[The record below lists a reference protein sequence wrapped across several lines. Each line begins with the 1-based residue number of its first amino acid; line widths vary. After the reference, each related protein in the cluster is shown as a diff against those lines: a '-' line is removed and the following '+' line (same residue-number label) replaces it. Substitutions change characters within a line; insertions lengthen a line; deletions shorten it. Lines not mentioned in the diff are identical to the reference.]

1 MAAGAPERPRY
12 ADATSRLIRR
22 CKLEMSQKSSP
33 DCPSCGSEAYEVF
46 AELPDMPVHVGVLW
60 ESSDAARA
68 SGRGDV
74 ALAFCRSCGF
84 VGNRA
89 FDPSRVDY
97 GLRYDNALHFSATF
111 RDYERATAE
120 RLVER
125 YGVRGR
131 RVAEIGCGSGHF
143 LSLICERG
151 IGFDPSYEP
160 GVEKLGKGVR
170 ILREYYAED
179 HAEHEADLVCC
190 RHVLEHVP
198 TPRDF
203 LGMVRRSLES
213 NREAVVYFEVP
224 NAYLVLRDLSI
235 WDVIYEHCN
244 YFAAATLDS
253 LFRSSGFEVVDLQ
266 EPYEAQFL
274 SIEARLAPQPDTAR
288 AQRADVDPD
297 ALGEVADLVA
307 RFAGHFQ
314 QKREEWSDRLGSFAR
329 AGSKSV
335 IWGGGAKTVSFLN
348 LVGAGDSIE
357 WVVDI
362 NPGKQG
368 SFIAGTGQP
377 IVAPDR
383 LVEIAPDFVVVMN
396 PVYRGE
402 IEAQLERMG
411 LSPEVLVA

>member
-1 MAAGAPERPRY
+1 M
-12 ADATSRLIRR
+12 SR
-22 CKLEMSQKSSP
+22 ESSAN
-33 DCPSCGSEAYEVF
+33 CPSCGSEPYEVF
-46 AELPDMPVHVGVLW
+46 AELPGMPVHVGVLW
-60 ESSDAARA
+60 ESPEAACA
-68 SGRGDV
+68 SPRGDV

-89 FDPSRVDY
+89 FDPARVDY
-97 GLRYDNALHFSATF
+97 GLRYDNALHFSPTF
-111 RDYERATAE
+111 RDYERTTAE
-120 RLVER
+120 RLIER

-143 LSLICERG
+143 LSLICELGANRG

-160 GVEKLGKGVR
+160 GAEKLGKGVR

-198 TPRDF
+198 APRDF
-203 LGMVRRSLES
+203 LEMVRRSLGS
-213 NREAVVYFEVP
+213 NRDAVVYFEVP
-224 NAYLVLRDLSI
+224 NAYLVFRDLSI

-244 YFAAATLDS
+244 YFTAATLGS
-253 LFRSSGFEVVDLQ
+253 LFRSSGFEVADLQ
-266 EPYEAQFL
+266 EPYEGQFL
-274 SIEARLAPQPDTAR
+274 SIEARLAPERESTR
-288 AQRADVDPD
+288 ALRIDVDSG
-297 ALGEVADLVA
+297 ALGEVTDLVA
-307 RFAGHFQ
+307 RFADHVR
-314 QKREEWSDRLGSFAR
+314 QKRDEWSDRLESFAR

-348 LVGAGDSIE
+348 LIGAGDSID

-377 IVAPDR
+377 IVSPDR
-383 LVEIAPDFVVVMN
+383 LVEIAPDVVVVMN
-396 PVYRGE
+396 PLYRRE
-402 IEAQLERMG
+402 IEAQLGSMG
-411 LSPEVLVA
+411 LGPEVLVA

>member
-1 MAAGAPERPRY
+1 
-12 ADATSRLIRR
+12 
-22 CKLEMSQKSSP
+22 MSQESSP
-33 DCPSCGSEAYEVF
+33 DCPACGSKSYEVF

-60 ESSDAARA
+60 ESPDAARA
-68 SGRGDV
+68 SRRGDI

-97 GLRYDNALHFSATF
+97 GLRYDNALHFSPTF
-111 RDYERATAE
+111 RDYERTTAE

-125 YGVRGR
+125 YGVRGQ
-131 RVAEIGCGSGHF
+131 RVVEIGCGSGHF
-143 LSLICERG
+143 LSLICELGANRG

-160 GVEKLGKGVR
+160 GAEKLGTGVR

-203 LGMVRRSLES
+203 LEMVRRSLAN
-213 NREAVVYFEVP
+213 NRDAVVYFEVP

-244 YFAAATLDS
+244 YFAAQTLDS
-253 LFRSSGFEVVDLQ
+253 LFRSSGFEVVDLR
-266 EPYEAQFL
+266 ESYEGQFL
-274 SIEARLAPQPDTAR
+274 SIEARLAPERETTR
-288 AQRADVDPD
+288 AFRIDGDGD
-297 ALGEVADLVA
+297 ALGEVAALVA
-307 RFAGHFQ
+307 KFADHVQ
-314 QKREEWSDRLGSFAR
+314 QKREEWSDRLESFAR
-329 AGSKSV
+329 AGLKSV

-348 LVGAGDSIE
+348 LVGAGDTVD

-383 LVEIAPDFVVVMN
+383 LVEIAPDVVVVMN
-396 PVYRGE
+396 PVYRAE

-411 LSPEVLVA
+411 LRPEVVVV

>member
-1 MAAGAPERPRY
+1 
-12 ADATSRLIRR
+12 
-22 CKLEMSQKSSP
+22 MSQESSAN
-33 DCPSCGSEAYEVF
+33 CPSCGSESYAVF

-68 SGRGDV
+68 SKRGDV
-74 ALAFCRSCGF
+74 ALAFCGSCGF

-97 GLRYDNALHFSATF
+97 SLRYDNALHFSPTF
-111 RDYERATAE
+111 RDYERDTAE

-125 YGVRGR
+125 YDIRGR

-143 LSLICERG
+143 LSLICELGANRG

-160 GVEKLGKGVR
+160 GAEKLGTGVR

-190 RHVLEHVP
+190 RHVLEHIP

-203 LGMVRRSLES
+203 LDMVRRSLES
-213 NREAVVYFEVP
+213 NRDAVVYFEVP
-224 NAYLVLRDLSI
+224 NAYLVFRDLSI

-244 YFAAATLDS
+244 YFAAPTLDA
-253 LFRSSGFEVVDLQ
+253 LFRASGFEVVASQ
-266 EPYEAQFL
+266 ESYEGQFL
-274 SIEARLAPQPDTAR
+274 SIEARLAPEYESAR
-288 AQRADVDPD
+288 ASRVDLD
-297 ALGEVADLVA
+297 SGSLGEIADLVA
-307 RFAGHFQ
+307 RFADHVQ
-314 QKREEWSDRLGSFAR
+314 QKREEWSDRLESFAQ

-335 IWGGGAKTVSFLN
+335 IWGAGAKTVSFLN
-348 LVGAGDSIE
+348 LVSAGDTIA

-362 NPGKQG
+362 NPSKQG

-377 IVAPDR
+377 IVAPDQ
-383 LVEIAPDFVVVMN
+383 LVKIAPDVVVVMN
-396 PVYRGE
+396 PVYREE
-402 IEAQLERMG
+402 IEVQLERMG
-411 LSPEVLVA
+411 LRPEVVVA

>member
-1 MAAGAPERPRY
+1 M
-12 ADATSRLIRR
+12 SR
-22 CKLEMSQKSSP
+22 ESSAH
-33 DCPSCGSEAYEVF
+33 CPSCGSEPYEVF

-60 ESSDAARA
+60 ESPDAARA
-68 SGRGDV
+68 SRRGDV

-89 FDPSRVDY
+89 FDPTRVTY
-97 GLRYDNALHFSATF
+97 GLRYDNALHFSPTF
-111 RDYERATAE
+111 RDYERTTAE

-143 LSLICERG
+143 LSLICELGANRG

-160 GVEKLGKGVR
+160 GAEKLGKGVR
-170 ILREYYAED
+170 ILREHYSEN
-179 HAEHEADLVCC
+179 HAEHEADLLCC
-190 RHVLEHVP
+190 RHVLEHIP
-198 TPRDF
+198 EPREF
-203 LGMVRRSLES
+203 LDMVRRSFEGD
-213 NREAVVYFEVP
+213 RDAVVYFEVP
-224 NAYLVLRDLSI
+224 NAFLVLRDLSI

-244 YFAAATLDS
+244 YFAAPTLES

-266 EPYEAQFL
+266 EPYGGQFL
-274 SIEARLAPQPDTAR
+274 SVEARLAPKRDTAR
-288 AQRADVDPD
+288 TPRVDVDRD
-297 ALGEVADLVA
+297 ALGELAGLVT
-307 RFAGHFQ
+307 RFADCVQ
-314 QKREEWSDRLGSFAR
+314 QKREEWSDRLESFAR

-348 LVGAGDSIE
+348 LVGVAGTID

-383 LVEIAPDFVVVMN
+383 LMEIAPDVVVVMN
-396 PVYRGE
+396 PVYRRE
-402 IEAQLERMG
+402 IEAQLGRMG
-411 LSPEVLVA
+411 LGPELLVA

>member
-1 MAAGAPERPRY
+1 M
-12 ADATSRLIRR
+12 SR
-22 CKLEMSQKSSP
+22 ESSAN
-33 DCPSCGSEAYEVF
+33 CPSCGSNSYEVF
-46 AELPDMPVHVGVLW
+46 AELPEMPVHVGVLW
-60 ESSDAARA
+60 ESPDAARA
-68 SGRGDV
+68 SRRGDV

-89 FDPSRVDY
+89 FDPARVDY
-97 GLRYDNALHFSATF
+97 GLRYDNALHFSPTF
-111 RDYERATAE
+111 RDYERHTAE

-125 YGVRGR
+125 YDVRGR

-143 LSLICERG
+143 LSLICELGANRG
-151 IGFDPSYEP
+151 IGFDPSHEP
-160 GVEKLGKGVR
+160 GAEELAKEVR

-190 RHVLEHVP
+190 RHVLEHIP
-198 TPRDF
+198 APREF
-203 LGMVRRSLES
+203 LDMVRRSLEN
-213 NREAVVYFEVP
+213 NRDAVVYFEVP
-224 NAYLVLRDLSI
+224 NALLVFRDLSI

-244 YFAAATLDS
+244 YFAAPTLDS

-266 EPYEAQFL
+266 EPYEGQFL
-274 SIEARLAPQPDTAR
+274 SIEARLAPERIGVR
-288 AQRADVDPD
+288 ASQGGVDRD

-307 RFAGHFQ
+307 RFANHVQ
-314 QKREEWSDRLGSFAR
+314 QKREEWSDRLASFAR

-348 LVGAGDSIE
+348 LVEAGDSIE

-377 IVAPDR
+377 VVAPDR
-383 LVEIAPDFVVVMN
+383 LAEIAPDVVVVMN
-396 PVYRGE
+396 PVYRRE
-402 IEAQLERMG
+402 IESQLHEMG
-411 LSPEVLVA
+411 LTPEILVV

>member
-1 MAAGAPERPRY
+1 
-12 ADATSRLIRR
+12 
-22 CKLEMSQKSSP
+22 MSQESSTS
-33 DCPSCGSEAYEVF
+33 CASCGSEPYEVF

-60 ESSDAARA
+60 ESPDAARA
-68 SGRGDV
+68 SRRGDV
-74 ALAFCRSCGF
+74 ALAFCKSCGF

-97 GLRYDNALHFSATF
+97 SLRYDNALHFSPTF
-111 RDYERATAE
+111 RDYERYTAE

-125 YGVRGR
+125 HGIRER

-143 LSLICERG
+143 LSLICELGANRG

-160 GVEKLGKGVR
+160 SGEKLGTGVR

-179 HAEHEADLVCC
+179 HAEHAADLVCC
-190 RHVLEHVP
+190 RHVLEHIP
-198 TPRDF
+198 SPRDF
-203 LGMVRRSLES
+203 LDMVRRSLES
-213 NREAVVYFEVP
+213 NRDAVVYFEVP

-244 YFAAATLDS
+244 YFAAPTLDS

-266 EPYEAQFL
+266 ESYEGQFL
-274 SIEARLAPQPDTAR
+274 SIEARLAPEREPGR
-288 AQRADVDPD
+288 ASRVDVDAG
-297 ALGEVADLVA
+297 ALGEIADLVA
-307 RFAGHFQ
+307 KFADHVQ
-314 QKREEWSDRLGSFAR
+314 QKRKEWSDRLESFAR

-335 IWGGGAKTVSFLN
+335 IWGAGAKTVSFLN
-348 LVGAGDSIE
+348 LVRAGDSIE

-368 SFIAGTGQP
+368 SYIAGTGQA

-383 LVEIAPDFVVVMN
+383 LVEIAPDVVVIMN

-411 LSPEVLVA
+411 LSPELVVA

>member
-1 MAAGAPERPRY
+1 
-12 ADATSRLIRR
+12 
-22 CKLEMSQKSSP
+22 MSQMSSP
-33 DCPSCGSEAYEVF
+33 DCPLCGSKSYEVF

-60 ESSDAARA
+60 ASRDAARA
-68 SGRGDV
+68 SRRGDV
-74 ALAFCRSCGF
+74 ALAFCQSCGF

-97 GLRYDNALHFSATF
+97 GLRYDNALHFSPTF
-111 RDYERATAE
+111 RDYERHTAE

-125 YGVRGR
+125 YDVRGR

-143 LSLICERG
+143 LSLICALGANRG

-160 GVEKLGKGVR
+160 GGEKLAKGVR

-190 RHVLEHVP
+190 RHVLEHIP
-198 TPRDF
+198 APRDF
-203 LGMVRRSLES
+203 LDMVRRSLES
-213 NREAVVYFEVP
+213 NRDAVVYFEVP

-244 YFAAATLDS
+244 YFAAPALDS
-253 LFRSSGFEVVDLQ
+253 LFRSNGFEVIDLQ
-266 EPYEAQFL
+266 ESYGRQFL
-274 SIEARLAPQPDTAR
+274 GIEARLAPEREPAR
-288 AQRADVDPD
+288 EPRVDGDRD

-307 RFAGHFQ
+307 KFADHVQ
-314 QKREEWSDRLGSFAR
+314 QKREEWSDRLESFAR

-348 LVGAGDSIE
+348 LVGAGDTIE

-368 SFIAGTGQP
+368 SYIAGTGQP
-377 IVAPDR
+377 VVAPDR
-383 LVEIAPDFVVVMN
+383 LVEIAPDVVVVMN

-402 IEAQLERMG
+402 IEAQLEQMG
-411 LSPEVLVA
+411 LRPEVLVA